1 MTYYLNKNFVK
12 LEKTFPDQT
21 PVWLGGEKYP
31 SSSSTTTT
39 ATKQLLRSWV
49 LMYAQ
54 LMVNLISSRIQR
66 HSPII
71 DHGRPAKRPVG
82 WLGTHS
88 RSKISKTVCLD
99 LFRLGL
105 ICPDLSKLLL
115 RLNKILFFDLNVH
128 QSVKPSSAKGLNN
141 GLPIGEEWLNWHQRK
156 CYWSRRWIS
165 WNDPWKVLCN
175 VYVPSSEDQ
184 LDLCMYDDVERAI
197 I

>member
-88 RSKISKTVCLD
+88 KAKISKTVCLFVCLD
-99 LFRLGL
+99 LFRLGQ
-105 ICPDLSKLLL
+105 ICPDLFKLVQTSPQTKQNFIFRLECASISKT
-115 RLNKILFFDLNVH
+115 II
-128 QSVKPSSAKGLNN
+128 S
-141 GLPIGEEWLNWHQRK
+141 QR
-156 CYWSRRWIS
+156 
-165 WNDPWKVLCN
+165 
-175 VYVPSSEDQ
+175 
-184 LDLCMYDDVERAI
+184 VE
-197 I
+197 

>member
-88 RSKISKTVCLD
+88 KSKISKTVCL
-99 LFRLGL
+99 FRLVQTWTN
-105 ICPDLSKLLL
+105 LS
-115 RLNKILFFDLNVH
+115 RLVQTSPQTKQNFIFRLKCASI
-128 QSVKPSSAKGLNN
+128 SKTIIS
-141 GLPIGEEWLNWHQRK
+141 QR
-156 CYWSRRWIS
+156 
-165 WNDPWKVLCN
+165 
-175 VYVPSSEDQ
+175 
-184 LDLCMYDDVERAI
+184 VE
-197 I
+197 

>member
-1 MTYYLNKNFVK
+1 
-12 LEKTFPDQT
+12 
-21 PVWLGGEKYP
+21 
-31 SSSSTTTT
+31 
-39 ATKQLLRSWV
+39 
-49 LMYAQ
+49 MYAQ

-141 GLPIGEEWLNWHQRK
+141 GLPIGEEWLN
-156 CYWSRRWIS
+156 
-165 WNDPWKVLCN
+165 
-175 VYVPSSEDQ
+175 
-184 LDLCMYDDVERAI
+184 
-197 I
+197 